1 VFFALN
7 VELSGI
13 KIWNYNKSMRD
24 GTKGV
29 REVQVYLNEDLKY
42 EGSIKM
48 GKGSLKDD
56 YS

>member
-1 VFFALN
+1 
-7 VELSGI
+7 
-13 KIWNYNKSMRD
+13 MRD

-29 REVQVYLNEDLKY
+29 REVQLYLNDDLKY

-56 YS
+56 YSQLITIIEGI